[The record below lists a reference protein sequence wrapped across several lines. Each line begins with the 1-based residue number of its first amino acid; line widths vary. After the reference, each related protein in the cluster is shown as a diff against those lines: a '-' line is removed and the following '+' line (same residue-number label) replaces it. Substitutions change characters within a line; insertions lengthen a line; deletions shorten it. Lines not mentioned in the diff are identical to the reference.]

1 MNGPMDAANSDAAH
15 ALTPTLLDS
24 CAATEVD
31 SDSGEEISPK
41 RPRLEESDH
50 GGSAPR
56 KWNWQPGQASA
67 KIFDV
72 MFDATPM
79 TPDRPVFNELL
90 DESPRSPQCDVSP
103 PVLKARCDSD
113 ARTAASNAPGP
124 ECSAAWFRQLYDE
137 SGERKF
143 VRASEEEEMK
153 LCSALGEALRRTR
166 VRINSVQASESNMLL
181 AFCDALG
188 TEDIRSLRCVP
199 VDGRTAARLPETLR
213 GDWRISANRLPIRRE
228 LAGHALQRIVGA
240 VKDILQQSRGRLKFK
255 IGITS
260 SALTRFTH
268 YEEEGYTSMH
278 LLHAAWTHD
287 AISMVEA
294 TLIKEFKTCP
304 GCKNI
309 APGGEGP
316 KGRAPYFAYCVVAR
330 G

>member
-15 ALTPTLLDS
+15 ALTPPLVDS
-24 CAATEVD
+24 CAPTEID
-31 SDSGEEISPK
+31 SDSSEEVSPK
-41 RPRLEESDH
+41 RPRLQ
-50 GGSAPR
+50 GGSAPP
-56 KWNWQPGQASA
+56 KWNWQPGQASV
-67 KIFDV
+67 KIFNM

-79 TPDRPVFNELL
+79 TPDRPVFKELL

-103 PVLKARCDSD
+103 PVLKAGCNSD
-113 ARTAASNAPGP
+113 ARTAASNASGP
-124 ECSAAWFRQLYDE
+124 ECSAAWFTQLYDE

-153 LCSALGEALRRTR
+153 LCSALAEALRRTR
-166 VRINSVQASESNMLL
+166 VRTNSVQSSESNMLL

-188 TEDIRSLRCVP
+188 SKDIRSLRCVP
-199 VDGRTAARLPETLR
+199 VDGRVVVRLPEMLR
-213 GDWRISANRLPIRRE
+213 GDWRISASRLPSRRE
-228 LAGHALQRIVGA
+228 LAGHALQRIVST
-240 VKDILQQSRGRLKFK
+240 VKDILQQFPGRLKFK

-260 SALTRFTH
+260 TALSRFM
-268 YEEEGYTSMH
+268 YYAKEGYTSMH

-294 TLIKEFKTCP
+294 ALIKEFKTCP

-316 KGRAPYFAYCVVAR
+316 RGRAPYFAYCVVAR